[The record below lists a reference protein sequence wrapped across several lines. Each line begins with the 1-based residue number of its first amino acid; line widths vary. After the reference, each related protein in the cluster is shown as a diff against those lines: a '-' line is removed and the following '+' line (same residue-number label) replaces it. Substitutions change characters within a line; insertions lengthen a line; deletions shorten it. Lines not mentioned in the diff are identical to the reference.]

1 MTCTSNTIVSKKPHW
16 FDSYQEN
23 LIKNIEIEKIQEEET
38 KKKERKELKREKRA
52 LKILNKLPED
62 LVNLCL
68 EFLDENFKRKHYLT
82 KVTNLFKKYVGSLAN
97 LDSDN
102 YEDYPIYK
110 LLKNIQRNVLVRF
123 IRTGTPSKYYN
134 KIFNDTLFNNYKVT
148 KPLYKTLI
156 ERYEGHNNLH
166 NHTCAWEITK
176 LVRFAFKEIIIE
188 GENLYNTDMKKYKEY
203 NLHFKKYERYA
214 VHMVNSI
221 VCLHKTHKNTQK

>member
-16 FDSYQEN
+16 YDSYQEN

-82 KVTNLFKKYVGSLAN
+82 KVTNLFKKYVGSVAN

-188 GENLYNTDMKKYKEY
+188 GENLYNTDIKKYKEY